1 MKKILFTALA
11 VITAAGLSAQPRM
24 SWNEALIKADSLI
37 ARLSLEEKAAM
48 THGYNKFFL
57 PGAPEKGIPYVYT
70 ADASCGVRIN
80 KSLPNPDMIVLPEKT
95 TQFPATIALA
105 ASFDTDLAYEYARAI
120 GEECR
125 MSGAEILLGP
135 GMNIYRNSQCGRN
148 FEYLGEDPY
157 LAARMVEQYVKGIQ
171 STGTMACLK
180 HFLCNNTEFYRRRS
194 NSIVDE
200 RAIMEIYTPAFKAGI
215 DAGAGSVM
223 TAYNQVNGEW
233 AGESKYVITDL
244 LRGQLGFNGLVM
256 TDWRSV
262 YDWKKVVRSGQNVEM
277 PGEKYFFITDDVM
290 SLLEKGEIT
299 EKEVEDM
306 IRPQVAACIMFGLYD
321 RILSGNK
328 YEPEMAEKLPE
339 HADIAYRTAAEGT
352 VLLSNNG
359 ILPLGTD
366 RRILLTG
373 RWAEK
378 VPNGGGAAKVKGYD
392 LVTLGEAL
400 RRHFGNNVS
409 YIEKPTAEDLASA
422 RNDMLSS
429 ELSLLSTEL
438 NHLLSCYSLSF
449 ALGMDIEELTASYAS
464 SEENIQ

>member
-262 YDWKKVVRSGQNVEM
+262 
-277 PGEKYFFITDDVM
+277 
-290 SLLEKGEIT
+290 
-299 EKEVEDM
+299 
-306 IRPQVAACIMFGLYD
+306 
-321 RILSGNK
+321 
-328 YEPEMAEKLPE
+328 
-339 HADIAYRTAAEGT
+339 
-352 VLLSNNG
+352 
-359 ILPLGTD
+359 
-366 RRILLTG
+366 
-373 RWAEK
+373 
-378 VPNGGGAAKVKGYD
+378 
-392 LVTLGEAL
+392 
-400 RRHFGNNVS
+400 
-409 YIEKPTAEDLASA
+409 
-422 RNDMLSS
+422 
-429 ELSLLSTEL
+429 
-438 NHLLSCYSLSF
+438 
-449 ALGMDIEELTASYAS
+449 
-464 SEENIQ
+464 